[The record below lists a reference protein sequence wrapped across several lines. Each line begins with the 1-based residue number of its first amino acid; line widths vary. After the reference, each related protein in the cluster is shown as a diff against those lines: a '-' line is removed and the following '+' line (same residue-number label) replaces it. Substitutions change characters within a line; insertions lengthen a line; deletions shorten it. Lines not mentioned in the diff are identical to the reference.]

1 MEKKNLSAVIVGLNA
16 NVTTDVLKDTIS
28 IVKDYVSNSAN
39 DGRFGNAFETI
50 TNCVYN
56 GIAIHR
62 KPANMV
68 DVKVLA
74 QYGNTKR
81 TLSIETKINAGMFNK
96 HFDNKADAIQFV
108 ENPENLVKLIGT
120 KYFQYNYDFKHV
132 GDYESKTRIMTTKA
146 FVALLY
152 KYRLVRVKPQTGKGF
167 TVAIQNFMPTPKF
180 TGLARGYNDFVNE
193 FLASGVTVEQF
204 ITNGMKLGK

>member
-1 MEKKNLSAVIVGLNA
+1 MEKKTLSAVIVGLNA
-16 NVTTDVLKDTIS
+16 NVSTEVLKDTIA
-28 IVKDYVSNSAN
+28 IVKEYVANSAN

-74 QYGNTKR
+74 QYNETKR

-96 HFDNKADAIQFV
+96 HFDNKTDAIKFV

-132 GDYESKTRIMTTKA
+132 SDYETKTRIMTTKA
-146 FVALLY
+146 FVSMLY
-152 KYRLVRVKPQTGKGF
+152 KYRLVRVKPQTGKGY
-167 TVAIQNFMPTPKF
+167 TIAIQNFMPTPSF
-180 TGLARGYNDFVNE
+180 TGLNRRFEFIDE
-193 FLASGVTVEQF
+193 FLANGVTVEQF
-204 ITNGMKLGK
+204 IANGMKLGK